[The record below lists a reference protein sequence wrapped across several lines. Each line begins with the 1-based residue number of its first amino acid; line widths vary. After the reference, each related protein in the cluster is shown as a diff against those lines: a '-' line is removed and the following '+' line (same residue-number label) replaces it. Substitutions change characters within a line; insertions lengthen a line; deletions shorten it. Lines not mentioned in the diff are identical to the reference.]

1 MDKQPDH
8 DASLAAPLAALR
20 AEVERLNAP
29 RCVEKELMQ
38 AFARQFPRR
47 RWYHR
52 LSTPAW
58 RIGASCAGVA
68 LAVLA
73 LVLAPRGA
81 DSTGSVDSIAPL
93 VGSDSSGGVFIALE
107 SLERIEQE
115 PRPRLVEANVPRTA
129 LASLGVDIT
138 PENAGDTVRAEM
150 LVATNGEPLA
160 LRLTSLN

>member
-1 MDKQPDH
+1 MDNQPDH
-8 DASLAAPLAALR
+8 DPSLAAPMAALR
-20 AEVERLNAP
+20 AEIERLDAP

-58 RIGASCAGVA
+58 RFGASFAGVA

-73 LVLAPRGA
+73 FVMAPPIPGG
-81 DSTGSVDSIAPL
+81 TGSVDLIQPL
-93 VGSDSSGGVFIALE
+93 VGSDSSGGVFIALD

-115 PRPRLVEANVPRTA
+115 PRPRLVEADVPRTA

-150 LVATNGEPLA
+150 LVATNGDPLA
-160 LRLTSLN
+160 LRLTALN